1 MSSSIK
7 TIVTI
12 VATMI
17 VTSGVIYSIW
27 SGTENTGLAY
37 KARLQFELF
46 EDSFAD
52 RIITAGDIE
61 KGYPYKNTYEFGDD
75 TDWFTNKIA
84 AWKVLLEPFKGKPNI
99 RYLEVGMYEGR
110 SVVWMFENIL
120 THPTAFMTGID
131 IFYSF
136 DGAYSPDLD
145 ARFRKNLEIA
155 GGTAKSEIMVGFSDK
170 MLRQLDSSKLYDIIY
185 IDGGHDAPTVLD
197 DAILSGALLKEG
209 GIMIFDD
216 YRHGLRQGMASPPLM
231 RPKLAIDTFIK
242 FYGDKYEIMQLDR
255 QAILRKKVSS

>member
-12 VATMI
+12 AATAI
-17 VTSGVIYSIW
+17 LTSGAIYSIW
-27 SGTENTGLAY
+27 SGTENSGLAY

-46 EDSFAD
+46 EDSFAE

-61 KGYPYKNTYEFGDD
+61 KGNPYKNSYDFGDD
-75 TDWFTNKIA
+75 TDWFTNKIG
-84 AWKVLLEPFKGKPNI
+84 AWKVLLEPFKGKPNV

-110 SVVWMFENIL
+110 SVAWMFENIL
-120 THPTAFMTGID
+120 THPTSTMTGID

-136 DGAYSPDLD
+136 DGAYSSELE
-145 ARFRKNLEIA
+145 AKFRKNLDIA
-155 GGTAKSEIMVGFSDK
+155 GGTAKTEVMVGFSDK
-170 MLRQLDSSKLYDIIY
+170 MLRKLDSSKLYDIIY

-216 YRHGLRQGMASPPLM
+216 YRHGMRRGMATPPLS

-242 FYGDKYEIMQLDR
+242 FFGNKYEIVQLDR
-255 QAILRKKVSS
+255 QAILRKKVGS